1 MWRALAN
8 YRCTLIYLF
17 IYLLLYWAD
26 SSADIAQG
34 ARLVPI
40 KHKELQQD
48 IHNYNYYVMIA
59 SYIKPVSSWSRNV
72 LSDVDSMTWEGR
84 AFHSLIVLGK

>member
-1 MWRALAN
+1 MRSRFSLCALRM
-8 YRCTLIYLF
+8 RCKDLEIF

-34 ARLVPI
+34 TRLVPI

-48 IHNYNYYVMIA
+48 IHNYNYYAMIA
-59 SYIKPVSSWSRNV
+59 SYIKPESS
-72 LSDVDSMTWEGR
+72 
-84 AFHSLIVLGK
+84 

>member
-1 MWRALAN
+1 MVVIFGLTSAGIR
-8 YRCTLIYLF
+8 TVFIFLIF
-17 IYLLLYWAD
+17 LLLYWAD

-34 ARLVPI
+34 TRLVPI

-59 SYIKPVSSWSRNV
+59 SYINPESS
-72 LSDVDSMTWEGR
+72 
-84 AFHSLIVLGK
+84 

>member
-1 MWRALAN
+1 MFNNKLKLLMWRALAN

-59 SYIKPVSSWSRNV
+59 SYIKPVSS
-72 LSDVDSMTWEGR
+72 
-84 AFHSLIVLGK
+84 